1 MISIEQSISVFLYTD
16 AKIKI
21 QKQTENGDKIMK
33 RIQIGKLF
41 SIAGLFI
48 HFAVAFSLLAEA
60 QGTVLGASQGERSIP
75 DAGVIPQITVNGEE
89 AYSMF
94 AQAALPQ
101 NTPFHRAESYEDAGM
116 EALLYAG
123 YPFDGLGLQ
132 KKYGV
137 SDDFA
142 RVITQ
147 QAIWSYIEGW
157 PIDSSDGSIRTRY
170 IKDLLQAAENQT
182 PQEHPVLLSPE
193 SPSFRLQGGFYR
205 SETLTLTQADGSIAI
220 HPENGIQVLDEDGS
234 AVTTL
239 HQGDRFILVAP
250 ENLPELS
257 LPVTHLFQEVVAVH
271 YIPDADNP
279 KMDHLLRAEA
289 QETTRGGTWH
299 FSLPEQPLSAKEPT
313 VSHPAESMQAPS
325 YTSAPTETTEIAT
338 PDTGDDG
345 MPFTAAAL
353 LGLCW
358 VASGLIFLGKR
369 SKNGNR

>member
-48 HFAVAFSLLAEA
+48 HFAVAFSLLAGA

-94 AQAALPQ
+94 AQSALPQ

-193 SPSFRLQGGFYR
+193 SPSLRLQGGFYR

-250 ENLPELS
+250 ENLTELS

-279 KMDHLLRAEA
+279 KMDHLLRA
-289 QETTRGGTWH
+289 
-299 FSLPEQPLSAKEPT
+299 
-313 VSHPAESMQAPS
+313 
-325 YTSAPTETTEIAT
+325 
-338 PDTGDDG
+338 
-345 MPFTAAAL
+345 
-353 LGLCW
+353 
-358 VASGLIFLGKR
+358 
-369 SKNGNR
+369 